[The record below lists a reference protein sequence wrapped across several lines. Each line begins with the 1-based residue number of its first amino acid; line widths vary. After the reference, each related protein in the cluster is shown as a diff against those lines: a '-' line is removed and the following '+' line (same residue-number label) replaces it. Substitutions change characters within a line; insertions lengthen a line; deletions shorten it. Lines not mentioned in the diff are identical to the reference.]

1 MFKKLGSVGLITG
14 LLLSLTACGG
24 GSALT
29 GDMSSS
35 DLQSAV
41 MNGLEKWQE
50 ADSSAFEVSLNGT
63 INTAK
68 TEFSEAKAID
78 LDVDLN
84 GSQEVVDKEEDKMN
98 FTFDSDGEIKVD
110 KNAISYALELVGV
123 DEVVYFNIA
132 KLDGLKDIPEIA
144 TYAPMMDGYLGSWWS
159 YALPSST
166 FSDLNPD
173 VPTSDEEEELTPE
186 EQAQKDLYD
195 NASFF
200 SEIKVVKSES
210 IAGVKSD
217 KVELTLDK
225 QGIVAYQKASAELDG
240 YPMTE
245 EEIATAKADLENV
258 DLDLSVWIAQK
269 EGYLTKAAG
278 TAKGTVEDGTKLDIE
293 FSIVLKDFNKKMS
306 FKAPKDATEFN
317 PMALLG
323 GGMPAD
329 MGAYDDIDMSG
340 LDDIDFSD
348 MEGMEDFDMSE
359 FEDMSDFEIQ
369 E

>member
-24 GSALT
+24 STLT
-29 GDMSSS
+29 GDMSSEE
-35 DLQSAV
+35 LQNV
-41 MNGLEKWQE
+41 VLTGLEKWQE
-50 ADSSAFEVSLNGT
+50 ADSSAFEVTVAGT
-63 INTAK
+63 VNIAK
-68 TEFSEAKAID
+68 TDFAEAKAIE
-78 LDVDLN
+78 LDIDLN
-84 GSQEVVDKEEDKMN
+84 GSQEVVDKEEDKIN
-98 FTFDSDGEIKVD
+98 FTFDSEGKVKVD
-110 KNAISYALELVGV
+110 KNTIDYALELVGL

-132 KLDGLKDIPEIA
+132 KLDGLKDIPEMA
-144 TYAPMMDGYLGSWWS
+144 TYAPMLDGYMDSWWS

-166 FSDLNPD
+166 FADLNPD
-173 VPTSDEEEELTPE
+173 VPSSDEDEELTPE

-217 KVELTLDK
+217 KIELTLDK
-225 QGIVAYQKASAELDG
+225 EGIIEYQKASAELDG

-245 EEIATAKADLENV
+245 EELATAKSDLENI
-258 DLDLSVWIAQK
+258 DLDLTVWIAQK

-278 TAKGTVEDGTKLDIE
+278 TAKGTVEDGTELDLD
-293 FSIVLKDFNKKMS
+293 FSVVLKDFNKKMK

-323 GGMPAD
+323 GGMGD
-329 MGAYDDIDMSG
+329 MGAYDDMDMSG
-340 LDDIDFSD
+340 LDDVDFSD
-348 MEGMEDFDMSE
+348 MEGMEDFDMSD
-359 FEDMSDFEIQ
+359 FEDMDFDME
-369 E
+369 